1 MDIKKFLHPKTL
13 LFIFVLLSLFFR
25 AYKLET
31 FYTFEHDQ
39 DLYSWIVKDILVD
52 HHLRLIG
59 QLTSIDGVF
68 IGPLFYYLLIPFYA
82 IFNMNPLSAYIPILI
97 ISVLTV
103 ISIYYVFSKHFNE
116 KAGLIGAFIYSV
128 SVGSAF
134 GDRWVVPTQPTILW
148 SVWYLYVLLSLI
160 KGNLKVLPIVGLL
173 VGLIWHI
180 HIALIILLL
189 PIPIAIFLSKKKIS
203 IKELILPVIIFLVFT
218 APFLLFEVRH
228 NYQQI
233 NGLVKS
239 ISEDRGELKG
249 IYRLEKELT
258 VSSKAFLSPI
268 LFYPKTPPIVDY
280 LSFLLIYLFL
290 IFKKQISKKVAFVI
304 FSWIGIVI
312 LSQFV
317 SKRSLSE
324 YYFSNLNIITI
335 LFYSLLASF
344 FYEQKRW
351 KIVTIIVLILYFLF
365 NLITMIG
372 MPDYKN
378 GYSEK
383 KKVVDFITND
393 SKNNKFPCIGI
404 NYITEYGRDVGFKY
418 LFWLSGIKV
427 VNAGSDVPVYN
438 IVIPNERTESEIN
451 FGLFNIIKPEMKEF
465 NNISICNDP
474 NKQLL
479 PMLGFT
485 K

>member
-1 MDIKKFLHPKTL
+1 MDVKKFLQPKYL
-13 LFIFVLLSLFFR
+13 LFLFILFCLFFR
-25 AYKLET
+25 TYKLEI

-39 DLYSWIVKDILVD
+39 DLYSWIVKDILID

-68 IGPLFYYLLIPFYA
+68 IGPLFYYLLTPFYA

-103 ISIYYVFSKHFNE
+103 ISIYYVFSTHFN
-116 KAGLIGAFIYSV
+116 KNAGLIGAFIYSV

-134 GDRWVVPTQPTILW
+134 GDKWIVPTQPTILW
-148 SVWYLYVLLSLI
+148 SVWYLYALLSLI
-160 KGNLKVLPIVGLL
+160 KGNFKVLPVVGLL

-189 PIPIAIFLSKKKIS
+189 PIPIAIFLSRKKIS
-203 IKELILPVIIFLVFT
+203 IKDLILPAILLLVFT
-218 APFLLFEVRH
+218 LPFWLFEIRH

-258 VSSKAFLSPI
+258 VSSKAFLGPV
-268 LFYPKTPPIVDY
+268 LFYPTPPLVDY

-290 IFKKQISKKVAFVI
+290 FFKKQISKKVSLVI

-312 LSQFV
+312 LAQFV
-317 SKRSLSE
+317 SKRPLSE
-324 YYFSNLNIITI
+324 YYFSNLNIITT

-351 KIVTIIVLILYFLF
+351 KTFTKVVLISYFLF
-365 NLITMIG
+365 NLITMIRI
-372 MPDYKN
+372 PHYIN

-383 KKVVDFITND
+383 KKVVDFIAND
-393 SKNNKFPCIGI
+393 SKNNKFPCIGV
-404 NYITEYGRDVGFKY
+404 NYITQYGRGVGFRY

-438 IVIPNERTESEIN
+438 IVIPDKRTESEIN

-465 NNISICNDP
+465 NNFNICNDP
-474 NKQLL
+474 KKQLL